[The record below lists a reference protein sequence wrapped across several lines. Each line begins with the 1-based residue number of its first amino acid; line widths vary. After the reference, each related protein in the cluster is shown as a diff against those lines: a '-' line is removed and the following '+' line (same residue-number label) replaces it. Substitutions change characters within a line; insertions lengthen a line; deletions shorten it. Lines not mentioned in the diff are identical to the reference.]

1 MINIQLREASFC
13 LDCGCCRSVTSFWL
27 APINH
32 IGQPQTALRAL
43 KAAAH
48 FLRRSH
54 VSYGARHSAVYVNGE
69 QLTFLAS
76 LHYCVQRL
84 FSTECFWLLSTVCAE
99 VGHILA
105 TKQTQNCPQLF
116 LGGNHSLCSAADVAA
131 THNNNATKPGK
142 VQVCTKLC
150 LAQGKPVIS
159 FYTLLCHFLHC
170 LATGQPVFFRPVAWT
185 HREGKIVSK
194 LPEDGKI

>member
-27 APINH
+27 TPINH

-69 QLTFLAS
+69 QLTVLTFLAS
-76 LHYCVQRL
+76 LHCVCSG
-84 FSTECFWLLSTVCAE
+84 FSPLCVSGFSPLCVHSE

-116 LGGNHSLCSAADVAA
+116 LGGNHSLCCAPNN
-131 THNNNATKPGK
+131 NNNATKPGK
-142 VQVCTKLC
+142 
-150 LAQGKPVIS
+150 
-159 FYTLLCHFLHC
+159 
-170 LATGQPVFFRPVAWT
+170 
-185 HREGKIVSK
+185 
-194 LPEDGKI
+194 

>member
-76 LHYCVQRL
+76 LHYCVSRGGAHSGDEADPKL
-84 FSTECFWLLSTVCAE
+84 PPTLLRRQP
-99 VGHILA
+99 L
-105 TKQTQNCPQLF
+105 
-116 LGGNHSLCSAADVAA
+116 
-131 THNNNATKPGK
+131 
-142 VQVCTKLC
+142 
-150 LAQGKPVIS
+150 
-159 FYTLLCHFLHC
+159 TLLCSRC
-170 LATGQPVFFRPVAWT
+170 SCYPTTTTMQPSQ
-185 HREGKIVSK
+185 EKSK
-194 LPEDGKI
+194 CVQSCV